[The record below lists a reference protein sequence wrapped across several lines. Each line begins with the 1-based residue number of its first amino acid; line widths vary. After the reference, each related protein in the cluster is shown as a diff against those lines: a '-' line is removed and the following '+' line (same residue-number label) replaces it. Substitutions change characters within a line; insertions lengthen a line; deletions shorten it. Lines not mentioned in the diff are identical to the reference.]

1 MINKM
6 HLFFQMSRYFFLI
19 AACLLWAA
27 SSAMAAEPLRVTVS
41 IAPQAYFIQ
50 RIGGE
55 LVDVN
60 VLVPPGKSPALY
72 NPTPRQMAALAR
84 SRLFFRIGLPFE
96 NGIIAKISGGTKVKI
111 VDTRQGIELLPVASA
126 GTASGELDPHI
137 WMDPMLAKTLSQ
149 TMRDALI
156 DLDSANGPYYERG
169 FRNLAT
175 DLDSLDG
182 KLRLALQP
190 LAGRTVYVFHP
201 AFGYFCRAYGLVQ
214 KAVESGG
221 KEPGIRQLTKLI
233 RDARRDGVKVIFVQP
248 QFPKKSAEAVAR
260 AIQGTVVVLDPL
272 AGDYIAN
279 LQRVAALIGTALR

>member
-1 MINKM
+1 VINKM